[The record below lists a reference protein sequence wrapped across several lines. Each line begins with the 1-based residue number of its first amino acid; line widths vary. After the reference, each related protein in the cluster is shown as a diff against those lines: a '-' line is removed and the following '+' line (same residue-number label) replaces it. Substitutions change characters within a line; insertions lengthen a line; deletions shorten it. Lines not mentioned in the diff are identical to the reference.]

1 MIVLEYVQYNDY
13 EDLTKKYLRKYNTF
27 KLTAKALEEDINT
40 KEQILASSLD
50 VSAAIAK
57 YGDMPA
63 GGNSELNEVEAAC
76 ERRLKVQEEIKN
88 MKNDLAE
95 INRLLE
101 KIDMAFEVTDG
112 TVSKMIEDY
121 YKYGYSWEQIS
132 VRQHYSPRW
141 CREKVKKA
149 VKDMSVVIFGIKAW
163 PQQQSLIF
171 AR

>member
-101 KIDMAFEVTDG
+101 KIDMAFETVPSVT
-112 TVSKMIEDY
+112 SKA
-121 YKYGYSWEQIS
+121 IS
-132 VRQHYSPRW
+132 
-141 CREKVKKA
+141 
-149 VKDMSVVIFGIKAW
+149 IFSS
-163 PQQQSLIF
+163 SLLISARSFFIF
-171 AR
+171 FISS

>member
-1 MIVLEYVQYNDY
+1 MEHIQHNDY

-40 KEQILASSLD
+40 KEQILAASLD

-57 YGDMPA
+57 YGDMPVE
-63 GGNSELNEVEAAC
+63 GNSELTCVEAAC
-76 ERRLKVQEEIKN
+76 EHRLKERTEIQN

-95 INRLLE
+95 VNRLLE
-101 KIDMAFEVTDG
+101 KIDMAFKVTDG

-121 YKYGYSWEQIS
+121 YMYGYSWEQIS

-171 AR
+171 VR